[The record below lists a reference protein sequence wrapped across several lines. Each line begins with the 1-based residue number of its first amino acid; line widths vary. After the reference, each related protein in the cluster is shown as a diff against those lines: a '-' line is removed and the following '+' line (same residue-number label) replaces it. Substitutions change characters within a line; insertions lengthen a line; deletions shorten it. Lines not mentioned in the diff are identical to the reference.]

1 MSGIREVITETER
14 CREVVS
20 ILSRENVLALACQ
33 IIEQGFHDRL
43 SLLQLGTLGGDVYL
57 FDIQENM
64 DLIAK
69 GGLCSLLDSCEIE
82 KVTKRCKNYSYILHH
97 QFNVCLQNVFDV
109 KVADDILEEQK
120 GRLIFQNL
128 TLQDLCKK
136 HSTDGSLTAESV
148 DEYKMQKYASKVHLG
163 ERPLSEEMVDY
174 YARDVIDLIPVL
186 YRKLKDYIGQNNL
199 KKRLLEETTDRLNE
213 CKDRKLKEKRGK
225 NRQDCIW
232 QVITSIDEKWDKST
246 KCSDFATNSEEILAL
261 RLIPYWKALQKS
273 PFIGRLKTESILCYL
288 DQLDNYVKTEKEEYQ
303 VTKYHW
309 DSLSMILKHPD
320 KKVSNQAK
328 DLKKR
333 MKAIAL
339 KRMENIYSI
348 HTNLENLKTIELRIL
363 RTLRLRS
370 TNDCQFS
377 PVVARLFWL
386 FMENNLDY
394 KREEF
399 EKWGKVF
406 KRSDPFYRK
415 ISFYA
420 ERTDESQIP
429 KSVRQKSKSLKRD
442 YDLSVE

>member
-1 MSGIREVITETER
+1 MI
-14 CREVVS
+14 
-20 ILSRENVLALACQ
+20 
-33 IIEQGFHDRL
+33 
-43 SLLQLGTLGGDVYL
+43 
-57 FDIQENM
+57 
-64 DLIAK
+64 
-69 GGLCSLLDSCEIE
+69 
-82 KVTKRCKNYSYILHH
+82 
-97 QFNVCLQNVFDV
+97 VFF
-109 KVADDILEEQK
+109 KSH
-120 GRLIFQNL
+120 F
-128 TLQDLCKK
+128 
-136 HSTDGSLTAESV
+136 S
-148 DEYKMQKYASKVHLG
+148 
-163 ERPLSEEMVDY
+163 
-174 YARDVIDLIPVL
+174 
-186 YRKLKDYIGQNNL
+186 YIGQNNL

-246 KCSDFATNSEEILAL
+246 KYSDFATNSEEILAL

-288 DQLDNYVKTEKEEYQ
+288 DQLDNYVKTDKEEYQ
-303 VTKYHW
+303 VTKYNW
-309 DSLSMILKHPD
+309 DYLSTILKHPD

-333 MKAIAL
+333 MKAITL

-348 HTNLENLKTIELRIL
+348 HTNLENLKTIELRKL

-429 KSVRQKSKSLKRD
+429 KSVQQKSKSLKRD